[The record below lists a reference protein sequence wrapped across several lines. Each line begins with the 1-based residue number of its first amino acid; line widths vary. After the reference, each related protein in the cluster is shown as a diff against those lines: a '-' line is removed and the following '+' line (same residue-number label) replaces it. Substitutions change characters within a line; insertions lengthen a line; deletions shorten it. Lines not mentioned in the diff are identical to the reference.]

1 MTLAGVRQLQK
12 RYHPLMHS
20 TKAGMLHK
28 QASIQLTI
36 YQYQMLENIHL
47 IERSEF
53 YMEDQKMNLTL
64 ASVSLQLFTVRQHYL
79 VPFPDT
85 PRAHPTS

>member
-1 MTLAGVRQLQK
+1 MNLIVVAQRWTFNTRGWLLTTLAGVQQLQK
-12 RYHPLMHS
+12 RYHPLIHS

-36 YQYQMLENIHL
+36 YQYQILENIHL

-53 YMEDQKMNLTL
+53 TWKIK
-64 ASVSLQLFTVRQHYL
+64 R
-79 VPFPDT
+79 
-85 PRAHPTS
+85 